1 MKSHTVALI
10 LLLAGGHPL
19 LAAITPHALFS
30 DGAVLQQE
38 KEIPVWGTA
47 NEGESIRV
55 EFAGQSVST
64 TAKDGKWSVRLKPVK
79 AGGPFTMTL
88 SGENTVVV
96 NDLWVGEIWICGG
109 QSNMERQLG
118 LRPPQKPI
126 EGWEEE
132 VKAADYPRMR
142 QFTVPHVISSSGVA
156 PKIEGKWTV
165 CSPQTAAGFSAVG
178 YFFGRDLSRK
188 LDVPIGL
195 IACNWGGTPAE
206 AWTSREALEA
216 VPELRGM
223 IENFDQARA
232 AYPAKLAAYP
242 QNEPILRKE
251 YEAAVEKAKQ
261 EGTRPPNPPSPPKD
275 PAGSQFSPTVLRDSM
290 LTPIVPYGIRGVIWY
305 QGEANSGKGLLYRTL
320 FPATIADWRKAWG
333 QGDFPFL
340 FVQLAPYKTNSPE
353 LREAQFM
360 TSRNV
365 PNTAM
370 VVTTDVGDAEDIHPA
385 RKGPVGSRLALA
397 ARAAAYGEK
406 VEFAGPAFRS
416 ATFSGGRATLQFD
429 HLGEGLVA
437 KDGALKGFAIA
448 GADKQ
453 FVPAQAEIQGDTVVV
468 SSESVREPVAVRY
481 GWATVPDVNLF
492 NREGLPASPFRTD
505 DWR

>member
-10 LLLAGGHPL
+10 FALAVGHPL
-19 LAAITPHALFS
+19 YAAITPHALFT

-47 NEGESIRV
+47 KDGESVRV
-55 EFAGQSVST
+55 EFAGQTVST

-88 SGENTVVV
+88 SGENTVVL
-96 NDLWVGEIWICGG
+96 NDLWVGEVWICGG

-126 EGWEEE
+126 DGWEEE
-132 VKAADYPRMR
+132 VRTADYPRMR
-142 QFTVPHVISSSGVA
+142 QFSVPRIIPPRGSQ
-156 PKIEGKWTV
+156 PRIDGKWTV
-165 CSPQTAAGFSAVG
+165 CSPQTATEFSAVG
-178 YFFGRDLSRK
+178 YFFGRDLHRK
-188 LDVPIGL
+188 LNVPIGL

-216 VPELRGM
+216 IPELKEMVG
-223 IENFDQARA
+223 NFDRA
-232 AYPAKLAAYP
+232 SADYPAKLAAYP
-242 QNEPILRKE
+242 QNEPVLRKE

-275 PAGSQFSPTVLRDSM
+275 PAASQYSPTVLHDAM
-290 LTPIVPYGIRGVIWY
+290 LAPIQPYGIRGVIWY
-305 QGEANSGKGLLYRTL
+305 QGEANSGRGRQYRTL

-333 QGDFPFL
+333 EGDFPFL
-340 FVQLAPYKTNSPE
+340 FVQLAPFKTNSPE

-360 TSRNV
+360 TSRSV

-370 VVTTDVGDAEDIHPA
+370 VVTTDVGDAEDIHPT

-397 ARAAAYGEK
+397 ARAIAYGEK
-406 VEFAGPAFRS
+406 LEFSGPAFRS
-416 ATFSGGRATLQFD
+416 ATFSKDHATVQFD
-429 HLGEGLVA
+429 HIGDGLMA
-437 KDGALKGFAIA
+437 KDGSLKGFMIA

-468 SSESVREPVAVRY
+468 SSESVTEPVAVRY

-505 DWR
+505 DWP